1 MTDDEIIEE
10 AKKYIKEQGKANITW
25 LLKHLKEEGKL
36 QESDNDN
43 NRADNLA
50 CQMEATDFYIIY
62 FLPQDPNQIL
72 VKRNPNFG
80 LNENIKATN
89 LSSQSLNTSLKRTN
103 TKMWIIAAITGAFI
117 ASQFLRDIFSDRKP
131 TYIQSEQIKQ
141 DLDSL
146 NQSLHGID
154 SSISRAVY
162 GYVHFLYNISNID
175 G

>member
-1 MTDDEIIEE
+1 
-10 AKKYIKEQGKANITW
+10 
-25 LLKHLKEEGKL
+25 
-36 QESDNDN
+36 
-43 NRADNLA
+43 
-50 CQMEATDFYIIY
+50 
-62 FLPQDPNQIL
+62 
-72 VKRNPNFG
+72 
-80 LNENIKATN
+80 
-89 LSSQSLNTSLKRTN
+89 
-103 TKMWIIAAITGAFI
+103 MWIIAAITGAFI